1 MTQAPLWVAVALV
14 AVLVGVTVPVL
25 LQLRRTLTS
34 ADQTLDNLDRRL
46 GHALDE
52 VSKTLGYV
60 NRSAEEVERVT
71 KRLGGLFQTME
82 RTGSLLQ
89 RARSSLR
96 TVTAIGASVG
106 PMLVAAIRGALS
118 GPGNGQYERHHLP
131 VTKEISR

>member
-1 MTQAPLWVAVALV
+1 MTQAPLWIAVALF

-60 NRSAEEVERVT
+60 NRSAEQVEHVT
-71 KRLGGLFQTME
+71 KRLGGLFQTAS
-82 RTGSLLQ
+82 RVGGTLQ
-89 RARSSLR
+89 RVRSSVR
-96 TVTAIGASVG
+96 AVTTVGASVG
-106 PMLVAAIRGALS
+106 PVLAAVIRGALS
-118 GPGNGQYERHHLP
+118 GLLARPNERYRLP
-131 VTKEISR
+131 VTKEMSR